1 MQDKG
6 QVGTQSQEDLEAM
19 ITERLGS
26 GKNRTEVVREL
37 VQSGMT
43 ESEST
48 QAVERVFSQMKK
60 TSSEEEFSGGA
71 LVPGILGGL
80 LAAAIGGAVWAGI
93 AIATEYELG
102 ILAWGIGLMCGL
114 GVVLF
119 ASGKKGFPLQL
130 VAVVTSVLGIV
141 MGKYG
146 MFYYFFHQGIMQ
158 EENGAAVAAEYG
170 LLSGNMMQVFV
181 QTLPEMVSFYD
192 LLWVGLAVFT
202 AWGIPKA
209 SGLKT

>member
-6 QVGTQSQEDLEAM
+6 EVGTQSKEEMEGM
-19 ITERLGS
+19 IAEQLGS
-26 GKNRTEVVREL
+26 GKNRTEVVRNL
-37 VQSGMT
+37 TQSGMT
-43 ESEST
+43 ESEAN
-48 QAVERVFSQMKK
+48 QAVERVFFQMKK
-60 TSSEEEFSGGA
+60 TAGEEEFSGSA

-80 LAAAIGGAVWAGI
+80 VAALIGGAIWAGI
-93 AIATEYELG
+93 AIGTEYELG
-102 ILAWGIGLMCGL
+102 ILAWGIGLMCGV

-119 ASGKKGFPLQL
+119 AGGKKGFPLQL

-170 LLSGNMMQVFV
+170 LFSGNMMQVFM
-181 QTLPEMVSFYD
+181 QSLPEMASPYD

-209 SGLKT
+209 SGLNS

>member
-1 MQDKG
+1 MQHTG
-6 QVGTQSQEDLEAM
+6 EAGTQSREDLEGM
-19 ITERLGS
+19 ITEQLGS
-26 GKNRTEVVREL
+26 GKNRTEVVRNL

-43 ESEST
+43 ESEAN
-48 QAVERVFSQMKK
+48 QAVERVFLQMKK
-60 TSSEEEFSGGA
+60 TAGAEEFSGGA
-71 LVPGILGGL
+71 LVPGILGGF
-80 LAAAIGGAVWAGI
+80 LAALIGGAAWAGI

-102 ILAWGIGLMCGL
+102 ILAWGIGLICGL

-119 ASGKKGFPLQL
+119 TRGKKGFPLQL

-158 EENGAAVAAEYG
+158 EENGAAVALEYG

-181 QTLPEMVSFYD
+181 QTLPEMVSPYD